1 MGKLVLIIFTMIAL
15 GCNNPIK
22 NNNNST
28 DNKQAENKVIEPEN
42 VKVYE
47 VPSSLKEIS
56 GISFLTDDIVLA
68 IQDEKGILFQYD
80 LNQERIVNEFEF
92 GPEDDYEDVV
102 RVDKDV
108 YIVISNGTVI
118 QIKNFQSEKPQINK
132 FKTALSEDNDIEGLG
147 YEPQKNRLLLAT
159 KEKGMDADENTKE
172 IYAFNLSTMKLD
184 ETPAYS
190 IRLDEIEAYFKG
202 DALEESSKKFLKA
215 LGNRNMNKVF
225 KSSAITV
232 NPATNEVFVLS
243 SINNLV
249 AVLTPEGKISRI
261 IQFEGKDYKQP
272 EGLAFSGDGKLFIS
286 NEAGK
291 NGKGN
296 IIELKYA
303 E

>member
-56 GISFLTDDIVLA
+56 GISFLTDDVVLA